1 MERRGGLARL
11 MARLDIGGQLD
22 KLIFLIFIYNN
33 NNNIEFRDYLGQRG
47 DDSRDKVIDSKA
59 NEH

>member
-1 MERRGGLARL
+1 MVFGQQNFVAIKLYNQLSARSADNDL
-11 MARLDIGGQLD
+11 VR
-22 KLIFLIFIYNN
+22 YNN